1 MFRYRVIAIP
11 WSFYNI
17 LSSVYNQINRKRHV
31 IIYFVWTQIYYT
43 MTNLKSIIFK
53 NCVLTYWSI
62 RVSYTFICMPWWKSA
77 RVSDHYWRSCNY
89 YAEKKLRVRTKQHN
103 IIMLYLWSF
112 AQQRKVDKVTTP
124 PHLVWSGCDNKQN
137 PIQPVTTAHV
147 YYYNNTVKETEENKI
162 KKKKKIDAKVFTNE
176 GEVNEKLW
184 SLITDNFFK
193 AKIFTQKRKSSV
205 FFDSPKHKVNSLFL
219 PL

>member
-1 MFRYRVIAIP
+1 MFRYRVIVIP

-162 KKKKKIDAKVFTNE
+162 KKKKKNRCQSFY
-176 GEVNEKLW
+176 
-184 SLITDNFFK
+184 
-193 AKIFTQKRKSSV
+193 
-205 FFDSPKHKVNSLFL
+205 
-219 PL
+219 